1 MKVTSLS
8 IVYIEAGYS
17 TFTTMRSALKFRD
30 RFRDFMNTEH
40 PPSNMQR
47 VMGRRSI
54 FHNREVT
61 KHKQSKVQAQIR
73 SADQG
78 KGKVSGV
85 TGTSVDIIPENL
97 FVDNFPV
104 QDIPFSIIP
113 LIWPADWESLLYNY
127 CVTNHY

>member
-1 MKVTSLS
+1 
-8 IVYIEAGYS
+8 
-17 TFTTMRSALKFRD
+17 
-30 RFRDFMNTEH
+30 MNTEH

-47 VMGRRSI
+47 VMGRQSI

-127 CVTNHY
+127 CVTNHYWSRPRVLVPPLPG